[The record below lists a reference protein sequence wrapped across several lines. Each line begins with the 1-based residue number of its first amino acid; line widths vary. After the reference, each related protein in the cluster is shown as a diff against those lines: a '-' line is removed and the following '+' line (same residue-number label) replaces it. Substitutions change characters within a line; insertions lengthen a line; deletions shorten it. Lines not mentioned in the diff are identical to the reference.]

1 MESQY
6 RDASKLDARI
16 ALHERFGTNPRR
28 WQRWVFDRLALPPG
42 ADVLDLGCGPGYLWR
57 KNLERV
63 PEGWGIT
70 LADTSPGMLREA
82 EHNVGF
88 DHRFV
93 PRLADARELPF
104 GDGSFDAVVAN
115 HVLHLVPDLP
125 RAISEISRVLKPG
138 GALYAATNGWSQDL
152 HQKLGR
158 MMRVLDPT
166 PAPDGPSGVLLAF
179 NLRNGAGRLLEHF
192 PDVSLR
198 RYEDGLA
205 VTQAKPL
212 LDYLLS
218 TTAAHA
224 VAETLT
230 GDEFRERVAEL
241 SRLVEHELASRG
253 VIHIAKDAGL
263 FVARR

>member
-1 MESQY
+1 M
-6 RDASKLDARI
+6 DARV
-16 ALHERFGTNPRR
+16 ALHERFGTNPRG
-28 WQRWVFDRLALPPG
+28 WQRWVFDLLDLPPG
-42 ADVLDLGCGPGYLWR
+42 ADVLDLGCGPGYLWS
-57 KNLERV
+57 KNLKRV

-93 PRLADARELPF
+93 PRVADARELPF

-115 HVLHLVPDLP
+115 HVLYLVPGLP

-152 HQKLGR
+152 HQELGR

-166 PAPDGPSGVLLAF
+166 LAPDGPSGVLLAF
-179 NLRNGAGRLLEHF
+179 NLDNGAQHLAKHF
-192 PDVSLR
+192 SDVSLS

-205 VTQAKPL
+205 ITEAKPL
-212 LDYLLS
+212 VDYLLS
-218 TTAAHA
+218 TTAAQEA
-224 VAETLT
+224 T
-230 GDEFRERVAEL
+230 GRVPATEFRQRVSAL
-241 SRLVEHELASRG
+241 SAGLEKELAARG
-253 VIHIAKDAGL
+253 AIRISKEAGM
-263 FVARR
+263 FTARA